1 MSCAAATHASRFP
14 LQANEKELMM
24 SGTCGPISRRQF
36 AEYDPDTSSWRMW
49 PDTGLW
55 GSIAYSETW
64 PTSGMTRSGAAFE
77 LQTSVPHIDASGC
90 SSLPTPRASR
100 GASTT
105 ELSYALGGERSDQDR
120 PQGQVL
126 LPTPR
131 ATDGTKGGP
140 NQRGSSGDLMLPSA
154 VVSL

>member
-14 LQANEKELMM
+14 LQANEKELTM
-24 SGTCGPISRRQF
+24 SDTCGPISRRQF

-64 PTSGMTRSGAAFE
+64 PASGMTRSGAAYE
-77 LQTSVPHIDASGC
+77 LQMSEPRTGASEC
-90 SSLPTPRASR
+90 SSSPLM
-100 GASTT
+100 
-105 ELSYALGGERSDQDR
+105 
-120 PQGQVL
+120 
-126 LPTPR
+126 PTPR